1 MPLFEKF
8 DEVIHYLAKN
18 RAYPCISKTGKYYFS
33 KTPDDL
39 TKEEET
45 IIWSWLSI
53 KNKEDCIHYKNLIRQ
68 EVSLLFPFQKM
79 AQWKPQEQPRERL
92 LQSGPESL
100 TDAQLL
106 SVIIR
111 TGTEGRSA
119 QDLALQL
126 IQQYGNLRAL
136 NQASNEELQLI
147 QGLGPAKIA
156 QLKAAMEI
164 GRRMSSEQ
172 IIKKQKLI
180 NPEKVKTYIENTLQW
195 DLRDSKK
202 EKFAVVFLDTKL
214 KPISFY
220 ICTIGS
226 NKESVVDIPDII
238 RKATQANA
246 SAIIL
251 VHNHPSGETDPSPED
266 IESTRRVIQA
276 CQLIGVLVV
285 DHIIIGANSE
295 DMFSFASHKIL

>member
-1 MPLFEKF
+1 MPLFEKL
-8 DEVIHYLAKN
+8 DDVIHYLAMN
-18 RAYPCISKTGKYYFS
+18 RTYPCISKTGKYYFS

-39 TKEEET
+39 TKEKEAM
-45 IIWSWLSI
+45 IWSWLSI
-53 KNKEDCIHYKNLIRQ
+53 KSKEDCIHYKDMIRQ

-92 LQSGPESL
+92 LQLGPESL

-111 TGTEGRSA
+111 TGTEGRNA
-119 QDLALQL
+119 QDLARQL

-136 NQASNEELQLI
+136 NQASNEELQQI

-164 GRRMSSEQ
+164 GRRMTAEH

-202 EKFAVVFLDTKL
+202 EKFAIVFLDTKL
-214 KPISFY
+214 KPISY
-220 ICTIGS
+220 YVCTIGS

-276 CQLIGVLVV
+276 CQLLGILVV